1 MFSIATLWIPF
12 TITAALGQVARN
24 AMQRS
29 LTGPLGTWGATNIRF
44 LFGFPFSILF
54 FVVVLTVSGDHL
66 PVPTA
71 SFWPWLLLGAL
82 SQIVAT
88 GLMLVA
94 MNDRSFVVT
103 TAYLKTE
110 AIQTAIF
117 GFVFLGDHLTVL
129 KVIAIVIATIGVV
142 ITALRPGGE
151 KSFAEVRPTIIGL
164 VAAAAF
170 ALSAIGF
177 RGAIITISGISFV
190 TAASYTLVF
199 GLFVQTLVL
208 TIYLLWRAPDVLK
221 KILGLWRP
229 SMLAGFMGA
238 FASQF
243 WFLAFALTAAANVR
257 TLALVEVLFAQAV
270 AYYSFKQPISAR
282 ELFGIVLIVIGV
294 ALLVDGT
301 ICRVGKR
308 ALHAMPTIEASL
320 SRGGHAEPVIGRA
333 FARPVGF
340 AHPTKLFVLVAV
352 FRQYRQR
359 RDLDAF
365 VDQRPRF
372 IRRCL
377 AIDRAVLDIAVM
389 HLAGFIRKALADIIG
404 VFHDVVAQLFQFG
417 AQLAL
422 LRHQ

>member
-1 MFSIATLWIPF
+1 MLTITSLWIPF
-12 TITAALGQVARN
+12 TVIAALGQVARN

-44 LFGFPFSILF
+44 LFGFPFSLVF
-54 FVVVLTVSGDHL
+54 FAIVLMVSGDRVPL
-66 PVPTA
+66 PTA
-71 SFWPWLLLGAL
+71 AFWPWLFLGAL
-82 SQIVAT
+82 SQIIAT
-88 GLMLVA
+88 GLMLLA

-117 GFVFLGDHLTVL
+117 GFIFLGDHLTVL
-129 KVIAIVIATIGVV
+129 KVIAILIATVGVV
-142 ITALRPGGE
+142 TTALRPGGE
-151 KSFAEVRPTIIGL
+151 KSFAELRPTIIGL

-177 RGAIITISGISFV
+177 RGAIITVPGVSFV

-208 TIYLLWRAPDVLK
+208 SIYLLFRAPDVLR
-221 KILGLWRP
+221 KILSLWKP
-229 SMLAGFMGA
+229 SLLAGFMGA

-294 ALLVDGT
+294 ALLV
-301 ICRVGKR
+301 
-308 ALHAMPTIEASL
+308 AA
-320 SRGGHAEPVIGRA
+320 
-333 FARPVGF
+333 
-340 AHPTKLFVLVAV
+340 
-352 FRQYRQR
+352 
-359 RDLDAF
+359 
-365 VDQRPRF
+365 
-372 IRRCL
+372 
-377 AIDRAVLDIAVM
+377 
-389 HLAGFIRKALADIIG
+389 
-404 VFHDVVAQLFQFG
+404 
-417 AQLAL
+417 
-422 LRHQ
+422 